1 MVNIK
6 FSLKVFCNHIILE
19 MYDKNYYSTK
29 FFTSTFHSF
38 ILFSIEHYNCYTFA
52 SISIPSLIW
61 FNIWISTIFKWRSQQ
76 GSQMMSQNI
85 TNKCHSH
92 IAVTSRWT
100 HTWSDYWHWLETLVS
115 ECWVSTQSTHSWM
128 AWRLC
133 HVTHS
138 LQQNIP
144 LVNPTKH
151 HSCIN

>member
-1 MVNIK
+1 MRRTIDIQQTFLFLLLYFSVLNITT
-6 FSLKVFCNHIILE
+6 VYFCIHL
-19 MYDKNYYSTK
+19 
-29 FFTSTFHSF
+29 H
-38 ILFSIEHYNCYTFA
+38 
-52 SISIPSLIW
+52 PLIW
-61 FNIWISTIFKWRSQQ
+61 LRIWISTIFKWRSQQ